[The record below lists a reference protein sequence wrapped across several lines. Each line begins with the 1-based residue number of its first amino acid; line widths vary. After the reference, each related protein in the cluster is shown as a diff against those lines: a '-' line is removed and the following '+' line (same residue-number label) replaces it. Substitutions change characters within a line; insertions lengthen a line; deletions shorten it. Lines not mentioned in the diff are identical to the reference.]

1 MIMDFIDE
9 VVQKAQKAGKFIT
22 EKADTAVDY
31 VSLEYKASSIR
42 GKLDEQYRQL
52 GRLYYS
58 MSQTEAE
65 DCGELQESIDAVKAL
80 LCELN
85 AVEEDMSKYKN
96 LCPKCKASNPS
107 KAEYCSKCGA
117 KLK

>member
-1 MIMDFIDE
+1 MDFIDE
-9 VVQKAQKAGKFIT
+9 VVQKAQKAGKFIAD
-22 EKADTAVDY
+22 KADTAVDY

-42 GKLDEQYRQL
+42 GKIDDRYKEL
-52 GRLYYS
+52 GRLYYQLS
-58 MSQTEAE
+58 ETEAQ
-65 DCGELQESIDAVKAL
+65 DSGELQEKVDAVKAL
-80 LCELN
+80 ICELN

-96 LCPKCKASNPS
+96 ICPECRANNPA